1 MWMKHPCRGCR
12 CKQADRKARA
22 LDPAPA
28 QSSRRRDR
36 RGPHDRRELAA
47 RGLWCDRR
55 GPPDCRELGA
65 RGLWC
70 EAFGLVGWLVTV
82 MSHPALSDGGV
93 LGRPALTAG
102 PYQPPKR
109 RQPAARNVQATA
121 GRTVLPC
128 VTGTVGRGLPR
139 STPRLAR
146 TSTGSPHGPP
156 PHGQPTT
163 GTGPIS
169 SRETAAGPGPRDGA
183 RLTGHPNLAV
193 GHGPQTLSSR
203 SRDGITRPGSGSQI
217 LIHDLR

>member
-1 MWMKHPCRGCR
+1 MWVKHPCRGCR

-22 LDPAPA
+22 LDPPPA
-28 QSSRRRDR
+28 QSSRRRD
-36 RGPHDRRELAA
+36 PV
-47 RGLWCDRR
+47 
-55 GPPDCRELGA
+55 GA
-65 RGLWC
+65 TGGDLPTAGNWGCGGLWC

-82 MSHPALSDGGV
+82 MSHPALSDSGT

-102 PYQPPKR
+102 PYQSPKR

-146 TSTGSPHGPP
+146 TSTGSPHGLP

-183 RLTGHPNLAV
+183 RLTGQPNLAV